1 MQSMTTF
8 LRAVV
13 MLLALAIGWMGWKI
27 YGPTSQQLRTIAS
40 RAVEIAEEALEQN
53 EKGVDG
59 AVDPRLAP
67 MAQAPRQ
74 DARTVKPT
82 KPATDVLPAAAELLP
97 AENLVAPARY
107 ETFANEPTTPI
118 RPLPEVGGPGSDS
131 ISPLPQESNEAAQRL
146 IARLEASGVLD
157 PQLEPW
163 GSSGEL
169 YRFSCRVP
177 WGGEVS
183 YTRHFESVAREPT
196 AAVEAVAEEVD
207 AWRLAKSPGAVVR

>member
-40 RAVEIAEEALEQN
+40 RAVEIAEEALEHDAKQ
-53 EKGVDG
+53 GDS
-59 AVDPRLAP
+59 ALDPRLAP
-67 MAQAPRQ
+67 MVHVPRQ
-74 DARTVKPT
+74 ESRTVKP
-82 KPATDVLPAAAELLP
+82 AADVIPAAAELLP
-97 AENLVAPARY
+97 AKHLVAPARF
-107 ETFANEPTTPI
+107 EADASVTASPV
-118 RPLPEVGGPGSDS
+118 RPLPEVGLRGNDS
-131 ISPLPQESNEAAQRL
+131 ISQFPQKSDDAAQRL
-146 IARLEASGVLD
+146 IERLEASGVLD

-177 WGGEVS
+177 WGGAAS
-183 YTRHFESVAREPT
+183 FTRHFESVAHEPT
-196 AAVEAVAEEVD
+196 AAVEAVTEKVD
-207 AWRLAKSPGAVVR
+207 AWRLAMREK